1 MDKELVSK
9 VLLWLE
15 EYQKSYKVFLKVIKS
30 YFKLTDENA
39 SVVADLFRKFFCFNK
54 IIRKFENGKYMKT
67 KEIKNEIYRKNI

>member
-1 MDKELVSK
+1 MKIGNRRFFHFFKGAEELDKELVSK

-39 SVVADLFRKFFCFNK
+39 SVVAD
-54 IIRKFENGKYMKT
+54 
-67 KEIKNEIYRKNI
+67 

>member
-39 SVVADLFRKFFCFNK
+39 SVVADLFRKVLKTFFRNFFASTK
-54 IIRKFENGKYMKT
+54 LLENLKMV
-67 KEIKNEIYRKNI
+67 NI

>member
-39 SVVADLFRKFFCFNK
+39 SVVADLFRKVLKTFFYSTK
-54 IIRKFENGKYMKT
+54 LLENLKMV
-67 KEIKNEIYRKNI
+67 NI